1 MLYSDQTSLSNNRR
15 INGYPMVM
23 SIGNIACDL
32 REGDEGHC
40 LLAVLP
46 ILSGELLNLFSEFF
60 QNG

>member
-1 MLYSDQTSLSNNRR
+1 MLYSDQTPLSNNRR

-32 REGDEGHC
+32 REGDKGHG

-46 ILSGELLNLFSEFF
+46 IF
-60 QNG
+60 QVNF